1 MLKIVNVGGQEL
13 LLASN
18 GATPIR
24 FKMVFKQDLM
34 VTFNKINKDEMD
46 GAESIELTEK
56 LAFIMNKQ
64 ATIKDKKEWAS
75 LTFDNFIEF
84 TEGFDVFSLAEAAGE
99 IMNVYLG
106 EASGESVPKKE
117 EGQLT
122 ET

>member
-1 MLKIVNVGGQEL
+1 MIKSINIGGQDL

-34 VTFNKINKDEMD
+34 VTFSKINTNEMD
-46 GAESIELTEK
+46 GAESLELTEK

-75 LTFDNFIEF
+75 VSYDDFINF
-84 TEGFDVFSLAEAAGE
+84 TEEFEVFDLANAAAE

-106 EASGESVPKKE
+106 QSSGDSSPKKE

-122 ET
+122 E